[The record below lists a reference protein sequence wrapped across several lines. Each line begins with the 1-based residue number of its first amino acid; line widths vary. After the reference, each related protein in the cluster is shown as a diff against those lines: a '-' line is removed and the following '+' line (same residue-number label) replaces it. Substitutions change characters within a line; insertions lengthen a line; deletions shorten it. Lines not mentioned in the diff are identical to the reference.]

1 MLLSPDGANGFYE
14 RGTDEGLLAP
24 MGYFHSIE
32 YVGEGEMEGIA
43 FFDNPEMAYVG
54 LGEVF
59 GTVSDHVFASPSGWM
74 LTISAA
80 LNNRPDP

>member
-32 YVGEGEMEGIA
+32 HVGEGEMEGIA
-43 FFDNPEMAYVG
+43 FFDNPEMA
-54 LGEVF
+54 
-59 GTVSDHVFASPSGWM
+59 
-74 LTISAA
+74 
-80 LNNRPDP
+80 